1 MDENSTNNIA
11 KELHRKAEEKLKNKE
26 LKSVKQLSL
35 PEIENIIYEHQVQ
48 QIEMELMNEKLE
60 LKFEAEI
67 ITKMGGWE
75 YDVLTQKATFTNS
88 LYKIYGAIIT
98 KAEDG
103 ITYYHPDDKDLVW
116 DSYNKAIN
124 ENKPYD
130 LQVRFINAQG
140 ENLWVRTIGRP
151 VSENG
156 KVVKVIGNI
165 VDITDSKLAEEKIKE
180 SEEKYRLLF
189 DNMESGFELNQVIV
203 DEKNEPID
211 FRIIEGNKSLKNYT
225 GYSIEEV
232 RGKTIKQVN
241 PNADINMIKKYGE
254 VALTGIG
261 FNIEYFSLTFKKYF
275 RVITYSPQKG
285 YFAAIFEDVS
295 DRKQAQNTIK
305 VSEEKYRLM
314 VDNSGLGVGY
324 YSIDGTIL
332 YFNQKAL
339 DYIGGK
345 PEDYVGKSLIECFGE
360 ENGKQY
366 LKRYNEALNSDETQ
380 EYEDCIDTVI
390 GKKWFYSNQTVIKDA
405 NGTIKGI
412 QVLAKDITDRKLTE
426 ENVLESEEKYREL
439 VENSPDSIAIYEEG
453 KLLFVNNELV
463 KLLAA
468 PNKEELIGKP
478 VLQFIHPDSKELV
491 KERMM
496 KVALDNVTLP
506 FIEEK
511 ALRLD
516 GKAVDVEIKAIPIK
530 LGGKNAVQLIIHDL
544 TEKKLAE
551 ETIKESEEKYSLLFE
566 NMIVGFAL
574 HEIIVN
580 DKGEPCDYRFLETN
594 KQFEKLTGLKRK
606 DMIGKTC
613 LEVLPHTEQYWI
625 DIYGKVALT
634 GEGIDFENYSVELN
648 KYYHVDAFSPEP
660 GKFATVFADITDR
673 KLAEEQVKEREQ
685 ELQNIF
691 NNLQDAYFQA
701 DINGIFTK
709 VSPSAVRMYGYESAE
724 EMIGMP
730 AANLYNDAKERDE
743 LIGKLK
749 EKHKLEDYVS
759 IGKRKDGTTFG
770 ASLNVQFNFN
780 EAGQIIGTNGVVRDI
795 TDRKLAE
802 DKLRN
807 ANRLYNVLSKTN
819 EAIVHIKEKN
829 ELYNEVCKIAVEDGN
844 FRMAWIGEIDEDI
857 NKLVP
862 LISAGY
868 VNGYLDNV
876 NIDLNDEKR
885 SGGPTGRAAKTG
897 EHYIAYDIANSPDM
911 AIWKDQA
918 LQNGYFTSAAFP
930 IKIFNKVIGA
940 FTLYADASYSFNE
953 EEINLLDLLAKDI
966 SNGIEFFEVDAIR
979 HETLEAL
986 KESEEIQSLY
996 MKHSPIYTYIKEVTS
1011 KESRVLKASDNFIDM
1026 IGVSS
1031 SDMIGKTMEELYPAE
1046 FAEKISQD
1054 DRDVVASGKMLEQE
1068 EELNGRVYITLKYP
1082 IIERG
1087 KRLLAGYT
1095 IDITKRKKAEE
1106 ELKES
1111 MNDLQRFHKLT
1122 VGRELTMIELKK
1134 EVNALLKKTGQDEKY
1149 IIVE

>member
-11 KELHRKAEEKLKNKE
+11 KELRRKAEEKLKNKE
-26 LKSVKQLSL
+26 LKSVKQLSEADL
-35 PEIENIIYEHQVQ
+35 LKLVHELEVYQIELELICEELIRKEEIINKSEEKYRLLFENMVVGFALHEIILDENGVPVDYRFQEANSTFENLTGLKCENIIGKTCKEVLPDIDQYWIDTYGRVALTGKE
-48 QIEMELMNEKLE
+48 INFDNFSKE
-60 LKFEAEI
+60 LKKHYHVYAYSPEHGKF
-67 ITKMGGWE
+67 
-75 YDVLTQKATFTNS
+75 ATVFIDIS
-88 LYKIYGAIIT
+88 EHKI
-98 KAEDG
+98 
-103 ITYYHPDDKDLVW
+103 
-116 DSYNKAIN
+116 
-124 ENKPYD
+124 
-130 LQVRFINAQG
+130 
-140 ENLWVRTIGRP
+140 
-151 VSENG
+151 SE
-156 KVVKVIGNI
+156 VK
-165 VDITDSKLAEEKIKE
+165 LKE

-189 DNMESGFELNQVIV
+189 DNMESGFELNQIIV
-203 DEKNEPID
+203 NENNEPID
-211 FRIIEGNKSLKNYT
+211 FRIIEGNKNLKEYT
-225 GYSIEEV
+225 GFSIEEV
-232 RGKTIKQVN
+232 KGKTIKEVN
-241 PNADINMIKKYGE
+241 PNVDINMIKKYGE
-254 VALTGIG
+254 VAITGIP
-261 FNIEYFSLTFKKYF
+261 FTLEYFSLTFNKYYN
-275 RVITYSPQKG
+275 VATYSPQKG
-285 YFAAIFEDVS
+285 YFACIFNDTTE
-295 DRKQAQNTIK
+295 RKLGEEK
-305 VSEEKYRLM
+305 LKESEEKFRLM

-324 YSIDGTIL
+324 YSLDGIIQ

-339 DYIGGK
+339 DNIGGK
-345 PEDYVGKSLIECFGE
+345 AEDYVGKSLIECFGE
-360 ENGKQY
+360 KNGKEY
-366 LKRYNEALNSDETQ
+366 IKRYKEALNSNETQ
-380 EYEDCIDTVI
+380 EYEDCIDTVN

-405 NGTIKGI
+405 NGAIKGI
-412 QVLAKDITDRKLTE
+412 QVLAKDISDRKLSE
-426 ENVLESEEKYREL
+426 EKIVESEEKYREL
-439 VENSPDSIAIYEEG
+439 VENSPDAIALYEEG

-463 KLLAA
+463 RLLAA
-468 PNKEELIGKP
+468 KDKEELIGMP

-496 KVALDNVTLP
+496 KVANDNATLP

-511 ALRLD
+511 ALRID
-516 GKAVDVEIKAIPIK
+516 GIAVDVEIKAIPIK

-544 TEKKLAE
+544 TEKK
-551 ETIKESEEKYSLLFE
+551 
-566 NMIVGFAL
+566 
-574 HEIIVN
+574 
-580 DKGEPCDYRFLETN
+580 
-594 KQFEKLTGLKRK
+594 
-606 DMIGKTC
+606 
-613 LEVLPHTEQYWI
+613 
-625 DIYGKVALT
+625 
-634 GEGIDFENYSVELN
+634 
-648 KYYHVDAFSPEP
+648 
-660 GKFATVFADITDR
+660 
-673 KLAEEQVKEREQ
+673 
-685 ELQNIF
+685 
-691 NNLQDAYFQA
+691 QA
-701 DINGIFTK
+701 D
-709 VSPSAVRMYGYESAE
+709 
-724 EMIGMP
+724 
-730 AANLYNDAKERDE
+730 
-743 LIGKLK
+743 
-749 EKHKLEDYVS
+749 
-759 IGKRKDGTTFG
+759 
-770 ASLNVQFNFN
+770 
-780 EAGQIIGTNGVVRDI
+780 
-795 TDRKLAE
+795 LA
-802 DKLRN
+802 LQN
-807 ANRLYNVLSKTN
+807 ANRLYSVLSN
-819 EAIVHIKEKN
+819 VNQAIFQIKDKLEI
-829 ELYNEVCKIAVEDGN
+829 YREVCRIAIEDGG
-844 FRMAWIGEIDEDI
+844 FRMAWIGEIDEQI
-857 NKLVP
+857 NKIVP
-862 LISAGY
+862 IISAGY

-930 IKIFNKVIGA
+930 IKIFNKVKGA

-996 MKHSPIYTYIKEVTS
+996 IKHSPIYTYIKEVTS

-1149 IIVE
+1149 KIVE

>member
-1 MDENSTNNIA
+1 MDENSTNKIA
-11 KELHRKAEEKLKNKE
+11 KELRRKAEERLKNKE

-35 PEIENIIYEHQVQ
+35 PEIEKLVHELKVY
-48 QIEMELMNEKLE
+48 QIELELMNEELILENEIAETANDKYVGLYDFAPTGYFTLSAYGDIKALNLCGAKLLGRGRSSLINTRFSLFVSDISKPIFNQFLE
-60 LKFEAEI
+60 RTFKSNKNESCEI
-67 ITKMGGWE
+67 TLHIADKIPVHLHIT
-75 YDVLTQKATFTNS
+75 
-88 LYKIYGAIIT
+88 AIADPN
-98 KAEDG
+98 KEQC
-103 ITYYHPDDKDLVW
+103 LV
-116 DSYNKAIN
+116 DA
-124 ENKPYD
+124 
-130 LQVRFINAQG
+130 
-140 ENLWVRTIGRP
+140 
-151 VSENG
+151 
-156 KVVKVIGNI
+156 
-165 VDITDSKLAEEKIKE
+165 VDITDSKLAEDKIKE

-203 DEKNEPID
+203 DENNEPID
-211 FRIIEGNKSLKNYT
+211 FRIIEGNKNLKEYT
-225 GYSIEEV
+225 GFSIEEV
-232 RGKTIKQVN
+232 KGKTIKEVN

-254 VALTGIG
+254 VALTGIP
-261 FNIEYFSLTFKKYF
+261 FTLEYFSLTFNKYYK
-275 RVITYSPQKG
+275 VATYSPQKG
-285 YFAAIFEDVS
+285 YFACIFNDTTE
-295 DRKQAQNTIK
+295 RKLGEEK
-305 VSEEKYRLM
+305 LKESEEKFRLM

-324 YSIDGTIL
+324 YSLDGIIQ

-339 DYIGGK
+339 DNIGGK
-345 PEDYVGKSLIECFGE
+345 AEDYVGKSLIECFGE
-360 ENGKQY
+360 KNGKDY
-366 LKRYNEALNSDETQ
+366 IKRYKEAINSDAALEF
-380 EYEDCIDTVI
+380 EDCIDTVN

-463 KLLAA
+463 RLLAA
-468 PNKEELIGKP
+468 KDKEELIGMS

-496 KVALDNVTLP
+496 KVALDNATLP

-511 ALRLD
+511 ALRID

-530 LGGKNAVQLIIHDL
+530 LGGKYAVQLIIHDL
-544 TEKKLAE
+544 TEKK
-551 ETIKESEEKYSLLFE
+551 
-566 NMIVGFAL
+566 
-574 HEIIVN
+574 
-580 DKGEPCDYRFLETN
+580 
-594 KQFEKLTGLKRK
+594 
-606 DMIGKTC
+606 
-613 LEVLPHTEQYWI
+613 
-625 DIYGKVALT
+625 
-634 GEGIDFENYSVELN
+634 
-648 KYYHVDAFSPEP
+648 
-660 GKFATVFADITDR
+660 
-673 KLAEEQVKEREQ
+673 
-685 ELQNIF
+685 
-691 NNLQDAYFQA
+691 QA
-701 DINGIFTK
+701 D
-709 VSPSAVRMYGYESAE
+709 
-724 EMIGMP
+724 
-730 AANLYNDAKERDE
+730 
-743 LIGKLK
+743 
-749 EKHKLEDYVS
+749 
-759 IGKRKDGTTFG
+759 
-770 ASLNVQFNFN
+770 
-780 EAGQIIGTNGVVRDI
+780 
-795 TDRKLAE
+795 LA
-802 DKLRN
+802 LQN
-807 ANRLYNVLSKTN
+807 ANRLYSVLSN
-819 EAIVHIKEKN
+819 VNQAIFQIKDKLEI
-829 ELYNEVCKIAVEDGN
+829 YREVCRIAIEDGG
-844 FRMAWIGEIDEDI
+844 FRMAWIGEIDEQI
-857 NKLVP
+857 NKIVP
-862 LISAGY
+862 IISAGY